1 MKIKS
6 DEIACGETVDF
17 SFVDLFLMR
26 CSFFAVFEMP
36 MKCEIFSLYEEKN
49 IINKCQENVLNVHK
63 AEVNFFL
70 TFFEIMHFSLLLP
83 IR

>member
-1 MKIKS
+1 MQFLSITGNANEMWNFFRYTKI
-6 DEIACGETVDF
+6 
-17 SFVDLFLMR
+17 
-26 CSFFAVFEMP
+26 
-36 MKCEIFSLYEEKN
+36 